1 MTGPTHEQL
10 ATIHEARAEQAALN
24 GDAASAATNTRLAA
38 RHRQAAAYQT
48 K

>member
-1 MTGPTHEQL
+1 MSPTHEQL
-10 ATIHEARAEQAALN
+10 ATIHEARATEATQD
-24 GDAASAATNTRLAA
+24 GDTASAATNTRLAV